1 MPTESIQNYLKAI
14 YRLSEEGRKVTTSA
28 LARELGIAPASA
40 TLMIKRL
47 ADRDLVVH
55 EPYRGVALSEE
66 GERIAVEMVRHHRLV
81 ERFLVEVLGV
91 PWDEVHDEAEKWEH
105 LLSEDI
111 ERRMDAAL
119 GFPTSDPHGSP
130 IPSYEGAFAE
140 REAVPMA
147 DLRSG
152 QSAVVAEVSDRDA
165 SLLRYVGSL
174 GLYPGA
180 EVSVVDDEPRGGT
193 LTILV
198 GRKRHTIGR
207 DVARELLV
215 SEVAG

>member
-14 YRLSEEGRKVTTSA
+14 YRLSEGGGKVTTSA

-47 ADRDLVVH
+47 AERDLVVH
-55 EPYRGVALSEE
+55 EPYRGVALSRE

-81 ERFLVEVLGV
+81 ERFLAEILGV

-105 LLSEDI
+105 LISEDI

-130 IPSYEGAFAE
+130 IPSHDGAFAA
-140 REAVPMA
+140 RDALPMA
-147 DLRSG
+147 DLRAG
-152 QSAVVAEVSDRDA
+152 QSAVVAEVSDKDA

-180 EVSVVDDEPRGGT
+180 AVSVVDDEPAGGT
-193 LTILV
+193 LTIAV